1 MINELKKE
9 ICKISVLA
17 YEKGMVVGSGGNISA
32 REGNHIYITPH
43 GFVLGDMKPQNI
55 ICVNL
60 DGTYEGD
67 IKPSIETGLHLQ
79 CYKEDPEINAVI
91 HLHSY
96 YSTVVAIR
104 ERKNNEKVMPAYTL
118 GYYIKV
124 GDVST
129 IPVFKSGSVDLIN
142 AVVEKL
148 RKGSNAVLMK
158 NHGIIVVGTSLIKA
172 FSMCEDI
179 EFNAKMHMQMNGE
192 GALTEEKLK
201 QIFVN

>member
-1 MINELKKE
+1 
-9 ICKISVLA
+9 
-17 YEKGMVVGSGGNISA
+17 
-32 REGNHIYITPH
+32 
-43 GFVLGDMKPQNI
+43 
-55 ICVNL
+55 
-60 DGTYEGD
+60 
-67 IKPSIETGLHLQ
+67 
-79 CYKEDPEINAVI
+79 
-91 HLHSY
+91 
-96 YSTVVAIR
+96 
-104 ERKNNEKVMPAYTL
+104 MPAYTL